1 MTPVRNFKM
10 LTPSPGSNNRQ
21 GVTLITVFRVLTSVG
36 LLLSEKRPNYSWL
49 KAVRPGHL
57 KPVSLDPHAG

>member
-21 GVTLITVFRVLTSVG
+21 GVTLINGVQSTDFSRAFAERDPTKVG
-36 LLLSEKRPNYSWL
+36 TLN
-49 KAVRPGHL
+49 AVRPGHTETR
-57 KPVSLDPHAG
+57 VA